1 MAIIFKSSKNKIQ
14 QRKEKTET
22 PATKAIMGD
31 LVFLIAFNGET
42 ITNNKLIPIT
52 IAAQREGTQ

>member
-1 MAIIFKSSKNKIQ
+1 
-14 QRKEKTET
+14 
-22 PATKAIMGD
+22 MGD